1 MVLSSVAKGF
11 TRVKDYCDPM
21 SFSFWESVRLQHKI
35 RDKILQ
41 SLYPNQEKITSD
53 FHALPLH
60 NYNDISAHLQQG
72 QWYNGQKI
80 QGIQA
85 YATSSGTSSGG
96 DPLSVKYFPITQDA
110 LSGAYDAMIF
120 MLASYIRET
129 WKNPYD
135 RKLLSIIR
143 PVSETHDDYPLW
155 YISGILDAYSHQVSN
170 IFKMIPSS
178 LLHDIEHHLQQW
190 EYDKDYKMNTIIK
203 HIHDSS
209 DVIGIVAGVP
219 HRWLEIV
226 EHYAER
232 YGVEQMHNK
241 FDIQLWIY
249 GGGPTW
255 IHRTRTRE
263 LFPDAC
269 FANAYNAGEWFF
281 AIQDRNFHDSD
292 YHAMRLILNNN
303 IYYEYIK
310 KEDYLT
316 YCKHKDWNSLSD
328 LQDYMIDLEWI
339 QEREAYVVFVS
350 TTRWLVRYN
359 MGDVITFID
368 KDNLQIEVNG
378 RINGWCNHLNEHIEA
393 PHIDVFIDAHAH
405 YGIEWYYCVT
415 HKWDDE
421 RLQYLFVAIVDDTI
435 QADPHHIQQS
445 LDTSLQEQNPNY
457 KKVRDTDSLLIP
469 RIFVIDKNILI
480 EYLTKKNKFISGQTK
495 LPRRVDDKIF
505 DDKSDLWMML
515 RELWLFSSIKNR

>member
-1 MVLSSVAKGF
+1 MVLSSLAKGF
-11 TRVKDYCDPM
+11 TLVKDYCDPM
-21 SFSFWESVRLQHKI
+21 SFSFWESVRLQHKT
-35 RDKILQ
+35 RDEILQ

-53 FHALPLH
+53 FHTLPLH
-60 NYNDISAHLQQG
+60 NYNDISDHLRQG
-72 QWYNGQKI
+72 QWYNGEKI
-80 QGIQA
+80 QRIQA

-110 LSGAYDAMIF
+110 LSGAYDAMLF
-120 MLASYIRET
+120 MLAAYMRET

-143 PVSETHDDYPLW
+143 PISETHDDYPLW
-155 YISGILDAYSHQVSN
+155 YISGILDAYSHSVSN

-190 EYDKDYKMNTIIK
+190 EYDKDYKMNMLIK

-209 DVIGIVAGVP
+209 DVIGILTGVP
-219 HRWLEIV
+219 HRLFEIV
-226 EHYAER
+226 ERYTEC
-232 YGVEQMHNK
+232 YGVEQMYKK
-241 FDIQLWIY
+241 FDIQLCIY

-255 IHRTRTRE
+255 IHRTKTRK
-263 LFPDAC
+263 LFPNMF
-269 FANAYNAGEWFF
+269 FANAYNSAEWFF
-281 AIQDRNFHDSD
+281 AIQDRNFHDPG
-292 YHAMRLILNNN
+292 YHAMRLMIKNKT
-303 IYYEYIK
+303 YYEFIK

-316 YCKHKDWNSLSD
+316 YYKRKDWVSLSD

-339 QEREAYVVFVS
+339 QEGEEYVVFVS

-359 MGDVITFID
+359 MGDVITFIN

-393 PHIDVFIDAHAH
+393 PHIDRFVDAHA
-405 YGIEWYYCVT
+405 YGIEWYYCIT

-421 RLQYLFVAIVDDTI
+421 RLQYLFVAIFDDAAA
-435 QADPHHIQQS
+435 QANPHHIQQS
-445 LDTSLQEQNPNY
+445 LDASLQQQNPNY
-457 KKVRDTDSLLIP
+457 KKVRDAESLLAPYVLILQKH
-469 RIFVIDKNILI
+469 VLID
-480 EYLTKKNKFISGQTK
+480 YLTNNNRFVSGQTK
-495 LPRRVDDKIF
+495 LPRMVDDKIF